1 MKSWIEII
9 LKFPRTIIATCI
21 LITLLLGWHIPKLQ
35 IEPDIVEMLPQDLD
49 IIVKTNEMEDTFG
62 GSELVVISISA
73 ENIFS
78 RETFSKIKT
87 ITEELEGNRIIDRV
101 ISLSNAPDI
110 ISTPDGFEV
119 RDLMEGFDFTTEHTE
134 KIQQR
139 IKDNEMLYGMVVS
152 EDFLK
157 TAIVV
162 IMTLDNENS
171 DDDTIYNLFNDYKHR
186 FEGPE
191 EIHIA
196 GLAITRHEIAQT
208 MNSDIK
214 YLFPFGIILM
224 VFFLVLSF
232 RSWLG
237 AFLPFVVVIM
247 SIVCTMGFMALLGWK
262 LNFLGIMIP
271 VMLIA
276 IANDYSIHLVAHYFA
291 DYKQGQLRKK
301 NHLIKST
308 LIQLRTPVFLA
319 GITTLIG
326 FLSLQSHILP
336 AARELGLIV
345 SIGITIALI
354 FSLTFVPAALKVLN
368 FPITLIQKPESD
380 RTDRFLQRWGRF
392 FVRHKGSFLLFSIL
406 FTFLM
411 VLGIPRIYIDT
422 NPVFFFRES
431 SEIRKSNELI
441 DQNFGGSSQLM
452 VLAEGDIKSPDF
464 LAKMDQLANY
474 LDTHAAINHSS
485 SIVDQIKMMNRAFH
499 GDSAA
504 YDRIPESREMVAQYL
519 FLYSLTG
526 DPEDLDRLVDY
537 NYEKA
542 QILARINES
551 STSEIHRIYRETN
564 RYIEKEFNK
573 DEFPTITGMAAYISV
588 LADMV
593 VKGQIRSLILSIV
606 LVCLVS
612 ALIFKS
618 LAGGLLAIVPLS
630 SAIIMVFGL
639 MGFFG
644 ITLNMATVMISS
656 IMIGVGIDYT
666 IHFIYR
672 YRLEVHKGAS
682 AGEAVERTLL
692 TSGKGIIYNALSVIV
707 GFLVLTVS
715 GFLPIYFF
723 GFLIVI
729 SIATCLV
736 GALTIM
742 PAILVSF
749 QPGFIFKQKRMKS

>member
-78 RETFSKIKT
+78 RETFSKIKA
-87 ITEELEGNRIIDRV
+87 ITEELENNRAIDRV

-110 ISTPDGFEV
+110 ISTSDGFEV

-134 KIQQR
+134 KIKQR
-139 IKDNEMLYGMVVS
+139 IIDNEMLHGMVVS
-152 EDFLK
+152 EDFSK
-157 TAIVV
+157 AAIIA
-162 IMTLDNENS
+162 IMKMDIEGI
-171 DDDTIYNLFNDYKHR
+171 DDESINQLFNLYKER

-208 MNSDIK
+208 MNNDIK

-291 DYKQGQLRKK
+291 EYKQRELPEK
-301 NHLIKST
+301 NHLIQST
-308 LIQLRTPVFLA
+308 LVQLRIPVFLA
-319 GITTLIG
+319 GITTLVG
-326 FLSLQSHILP
+326 FLSLQSHVLP
-336 AARELGLIV
+336 AVRELGIMV
-345 SIGITIALI
+345 STGITFALL
-354 FSLTFVPAALKVLN
+354 FSLTFIPAALKLLDYPV
-368 FPITLIQKPESD
+368 TLIRRPDSD
-380 RTDRFLQRWGRF
+380 RTDRFLKRWGVF
-392 FVRHKGSFLLFSIL
+392 FVKHKRSFLLVSIGATL
-406 FTFLM
+406 LM
-411 VLGIPRIYIDT
+411 ALGIPKIVVDT
-422 NPVFFFRES
+422 NPTFFFRES

-452 VLAEGDIKSPDF
+452 ILAEGDIKSPDF

-474 LDTHAAINHSS
+474 LNTHAAINHST
-485 SIVDQIKMMNRAFH
+485 SIVDQIKKMNRAFH

-537 NYEKA
+537 DYQKA
-542 QILARINES
+542 QIIARISET
-551 STSEIHRIYRETN
+551 STTEIHRIYQETN
-564 RYIEKEFNK
+564 RYIETQFSKAEFS
-573 DEFPTITGMAAYISV
+573 TITGMAAFISV

-606 LVCLVS
+606 LVCLIS
-612 ALIFKS
+612 ALFFKS

-742 PAILVSF
+742 PAVLVSL
-749 QPGFIFKQKRMKS
+749 QPGFIFKQKRVKS

>member
-9 LKFPRTIIATCI
+9 IRFPRTIIAGCI

-35 IEPDIVEMLPQDLD
+35 IEPDIVEMLPRDME
-49 IIVKTNEMEDTFG
+49 IIVKTNEMEDIFG

-73 ENIFS
+73 ENVFS
-78 RETFSKIKT
+78 RETISKIKT

-110 ISTPDGFEV
+110 ISTSDGFEV
-119 RDLMEGFDFTTEHTE
+119 RDLMEDFDFTTEHIE
-134 KIQQR
+134 KIKQR
-139 IKDNEMLYGMVVS
+139 IIDNEMLHGMVVS
-152 EDFLK
+152 EDFSK
-157 TAIVV
+157 AAIIA
-162 IMTLDNENS
+162 IMKMDIES
-171 DDDTIYNLFNDYKHR
+171 IDDESINQLFNRYKER

-191 EIHIA
+191 KIHIA

-208 MNSDIK
+208 MNNDIK

-291 DYKQGQLRKK
+291 EYKQRELREK

-308 LIQLRTPVFLA
+308 LVQLRIPVFLA
-319 GITTLIG
+319 GITTLVG
-326 FLSLQSHILP
+326 FLSLQSHVLP
-336 AARELGLIV
+336 AVRELGIMV
-345 SIGITIALI
+345 SAGITFALL
-354 FSLTFVPAALKVLN
+354 FSLTFVPAALKLLDYPV
-368 FPITLIQKPESD
+368 TLIRRPDSD
-380 RTDRFLQRWGRF
+380 RTDRFLKRWGVF
-392 FVRHKGSFLLFSIL
+392 FVKHKRSFLLVSIGATL
-406 FTFLM
+406 LM
-411 VLGIPRIYIDT
+411 ALGIPKIVVDT
-422 NPVFFFRES
+422 NPTFYFRES

-452 VLAEGDIKSPDF
+452 ILAEGDIKSPDF

-474 LDTHAAINHSS
+474 LNTHAAINHST
-485 SIVDQIKMMNRAFH
+485 SIVDQIKKMNRAFH

-537 NYEKA
+537 DYQKA
-542 QILARINES
+542 QIIARISET
-551 STSEIHRIYRETN
+551 STTEIHRIYQETN
-564 RYIEKEFNK
+564 RYIETQFSKAEFS
-573 DEFPTITGMAAYISV
+573 TITGMAAFISV

-606 LVCLVS
+606 LVCLIS
-612 ALIFKS
+612 ALFFKS

-692 TSGKGIIYNALSVIV
+692 TSGKGIIYNALSVII

-742 PAILVSF
+742 PAVLVSL
-749 QPGFIFKQKRMKS
+749 QPGFIFKQKRVKS